1 VGGEAAARPENRVL
15 IPTHGRKP
23 DAPPGDRIQDFAGE
37 TMGTT
42 WTVRLVT
49 PPVRADFQSAIE
61 EELARIIALFSHWDP
76 RSELSRLNAAPPG
89 FWAVSEPFWDLLN
102 RAMDLA
108 DETNGAVDPALG
120 ALVDLWGFGP
130 PGPRPLNGFGTG
142 PSVPFED
149 EVEAA
154 RALSGWGI
162 VRLNRDARAVHQFV
176 LHALERALSPS
187 AADAPVTYAAV
198 SHGRASQAALA
209 IEQPV
214 AAYQSFMQV
223 SEEEKPRPL
232 GYALG
237 QLHGVYILA
246 QNAAGLVLVDMH
258 AAHERIV
265 MEKLKQGLDAGE
277 VPRQRL
283 LVPAVF
289 AADALEVATAEDNR
303 EALERLGLEI
313 STSGPNELTVRT
325 APALL
330 AGGDINGLAK
340 SVLKDIREYGASQ
353 VLSARQNEL
362 LATMACHA
370 AVRAHRV
377 LSATEMNALLREM
390 EETERSGSCNHG
402 RPTWYQLTLADLDR
416 LFLRGR

>member
-162 VRLNRDARAVHQFV
+162 VRLNRDARAVQQLGGVKLDFSGFAKGHAVDRVSERLTAMGATHHLVEIGGELRGAGVRPDRMPWWVELQQAPGAPEPRTVAGLFDLAVATSGDWIRRFEAYGQTYSHTIDGRTGRPVENGVASVTV
-176 LHALERALSPS
+176 LAETAIYADAMATALTVMGPDEGPAY
-187 AADAPVTYAAV
+187 AADLNIAAAFV
-198 SHGRASQAALA
+198 
-209 IEQPV
+209 
-214 AAYQSFMQV
+214 
-223 SEEEKPRPL
+223 
-232 GYALG
+232 
-237 QLHGVYILA
+237 
-246 QNAAGLVLVDMH
+246 
-258 AAHERIV
+258 
-265 MEKLKQGLDAGE
+265 
-277 VPRQRL
+277 
-283 LVPAVF
+283 
-289 AADALEVATAEDNR
+289 
-303 EALERLGLEI
+303 
-313 STSGPNELTVRT
+313 VRT
-325 APALL
+325 DEGLIEIVTPAFTAML
-330 AGGDINGLAK
+330 
-340 SVLKDIREYGASQ
+340 SEGA
-353 VLSARQNEL
+353 
-362 LATMACHA
+362 
-370 AVRAHRV
+370 
-377 LSATEMNALLREM
+377 
-390 EETERSGSCNHG
+390 
-402 RPTWYQLTLADLDR
+402 
-416 LFLRGR
+416 